1 MLDNNRDRV
10 ISSEHFGKIPAN
22 LTHETTTYVTLACL
36 YNISLDYDPAQH
48 VLRENGL
55 FLDLIALLD
64 DPVLGQGDNSHVD
77 LSSMLHHITGLLSFA
92 VEAYDVEKS
101 PDSVLKTLFR
111 YVVHGDPTTEEI
123 VSLRGAVVLH
133 LKHDRFKRLLFDQD
147 LFEKFLVSSLRSF
160 GYTGVSRT
168 QLPDAFA
175 LGTPTDDD
183 DTEDIESTQMSLIAA
198 LRDLSSLQMFFE
210 RYPFGEPAI
219 IGKCFSW
226 LDSDNPNL
234 QLISCCVLSNYARAK
249 EQWAQSLVVAHN
261 THLRLVQLCAP
272 GPDSRVALAA
282 LEFLLQL
289 ARHPGNRMRICK
301 HEFLDMMSSIWLN
314 AAADSGELIRTQ
326 YASVAV
332 LLGLICDC
340 PQAIQQLVAHRAI
353 DTATASSSGPDS
365 YLQSLL
371 LCFVGSKD
379 KKVKFE
385 IAKVIVEISK
395 TLARLVPASNRSQDD
410 FVSASLDPEI
420 TWRECLS
427 VNPAFATPV
436 ELLVSQTEDLG
447 MQAQGYLTL
456 VIVARQELGVVM
468 VRDVI
473 LHRFVFEHLVY
484 AVSKQSLSS
493 PDGSPPPERV
503 DPAQW
508 AAIQRSV
515 HENARCLLRE
525 IVERKVSTHRFFSWH
540 DTEGVADLLY
550 RIEQD
555 IEWSSE
561 WMEILS
567 DLSHASFDDPSRLM
581 ARAMPLLMDGSSIT
595 KSGIHTE

>member
-1 MLDNNRDRV
+1 M
-10 ISSEHFGKIPAN
+10 
-22 LTHETTTYVTLACL
+22 THETTTYVTLACL
-36 YNISLDYDPAQH
+36 YNISLDYDPAQN

-55 FLDLIALLD
+55 FLDLIALLN

-77 LSSMLHHITGLLSFA
+77 LSSMLHHITGLLCFA
-92 VEAYDVEKS
+92 VEAYNVDQS

-133 LKHDRFKRLLFDQD
+133 LKHDRFKRLLFEQD
-147 LFEKFLVSSLRSF
+147 LFETFLVSSLRSF
-160 GYTGVSRT
+160 GYTGISGT

-175 LGTPTDDD
+175 LGTPPDDD
-183 DTEDIESTQMSLIAA
+183 IEDSESTQMSLIAT
-198 LRDLSSLQMFFE
+198 LRDLSSSQMFFE
-210 RYPFGEPAI
+210 RYPFEEPAI
-219 IGKCFSW
+219 ARKCFSW
-226 LDSDNPNL
+226 LGSDNPSL
-234 QLISCCVLSNYARAK
+234 QLISCCILSNYARAK
-249 EQWAQSLVVAHN
+249 EQWAQSLVTTHN

-272 GPDSRVALAA
+272 APDSRVALAG

-289 ARHPGNRMRICK
+289 ARPPGNRVRICK
-301 HEFLDMMSSIWLN
+301 HEFLDMMSSIWLD

-353 DTATASSSGPDS
+353 NTARAGSSEPDS
-365 YLQSLL
+365 YLKSLL

-379 KKVKFE
+379 KKVKLE

-410 FVSASLDPEI
+410 LASASPDPDI
-420 TWRECLS
+420 VWHECLS
-427 VNPAFATPV
+427 VSPAFVTPI

-447 MQAQGYLTL
+447 MQAQGYFTL
-456 VIVARQELGVVM
+456 VIVARQELGVMM

-473 LHRFVFEHLVY
+473 LRRFAFEYLVY
-484 AVSKQSLSS
+484 AVSNQSSS
-493 PDGSPPPERV
+493 NPGGSPSSERV

-515 HENARCLLRE
+515 HENARCLVRD
-525 IVERKVSTHRFFSWH
+525 IVERKVSIHRFLTWR
-540 DTEGVADLLY
+540 DIKGAADFFNG
-550 RIEQD
+550 QD
-555 IEWSSE
+555 IQLSPE

-567 DLSHASFDDPSRLM
+567 DLSHARIDDPSRFLT
-581 ARAMPLLMDGSSIT
+581 RAMPLLMDGSSIT